1 MNTWKPSVSLGR
13 FSYYCRLSEESPV
26 GALSCGPRRKPW
38 VACRKRGA
46 SPGRGDR
53 LPIYRNRRNALV
65 AACIAVFIF
74 CQTGFSQQN
83 PEGKPLVL
91 RGATVIDG
99 SGRAPIQ
106 DGVIVIEG
114 DKVKA
119 VGGRG
124 ISYPPDATV
133 LDVAGKFIIPGL
145 FDMHTH
151 YRPWLGEMFLNHGVT
166 SVAIPGNP
174 DYDVTQRANSYRPE
188 TRSPRIFSTA
198 GRLPVTETMNRAQVQ
213 DTVREW
219 LKKKPDYASL
229 LSFNERNAQVYA
241 WTVEL
246 LHEAGLMVFGH
257 TEDAPGSIR
266 AGHDSVEHLW
276 GFAQMLM
283 TPQELDDFR
292 KGKYLHWGLFFTD
305 QARIDQMI
313 QDAVA
318 KGTYLNPTLVYE
330 LGSLSSLA
338 RAHEAQV
345 YNLFRDEKLM
355 TYFPQNLAEAAMFKL
370 RAARNFSDRYENQAA
385 FSVLSPNDREQ
396 FYEAYRLSG
405 QFLKKWVAAGGRV
418 MGGTDDPASG
428 TAGLT
433 LHMEMAMMVE
443 MGLTPMQALQSATG
457 WAAAVLDGRRKVSAT
472 PTVGVIAE
480 GAYADLVVLSAN
492 PLVKIDDS
500 KKIDR
505 VMKGGRFVP
514 LGYSTNYGAPRADE
528 SRIVPYTPA
537 PEISSITPYVAV
549 EGSPDFEMTIHG
561 VGFVG
566 NSVVRVDGIP
576 VPTMFVNIRTLRAK
590 IPAAAVSRSL
600 PNRFNAPGP
609 EQNNGVYGD
618 KTIKITVFNGPPDGG
633 LSNSVSL
640 RVVAKWM
647 ADRND

>member
-1 MNTWKPSVSLGR
+1 MNAWKSKS
-13 FSYYCRLSEESPV
+13 
-26 GALSCGPRRKPW
+26 
-38 VACRKRGA
+38 
-46 SPGRGDR
+46 
-53 LPIYRNRRNALV
+53 V
-65 AACIAVFIF
+65 AALIAISIS
-74 CQTGFSQQN
+74 CQAGLSQQN
-83 PEGKPLVL
+83 SEGKPLVL

-99 SGRAPIQ
+99 SGRAPIPE
-106 DGVIVIEG
+106 GVIVIEG
-114 DKVKA
+114 DRIKA

-124 ISYPPDATV
+124 TSFPSDATV

-151 YRPWLGEMFLNHGVT
+151 YRPWLGELFLNHGVT

-174 DYDVTQRANSYRPE
+174 DYDTAQRETSYRPE

-198 GRLPVTETMNRAQVQ
+198 GRLPVTDNMNREQVR

-229 LSFNERNAQVYA
+229 LSFNERNAPVYE
-241 WTVEL
+241 WTVEAV
-246 LHEAGLMVFGH
+246 HEAGLVVFGH
-257 TEDAPGSIR
+257 TEDAPGSIA
-266 AGHDSVEHLW
+266 AGQDSVEHLW

-283 TPQELDDFR
+283 TPQELDNFR
-292 KGKYLHWGLFFTD
+292 QGKYLHWGLFFKD

-313 QDAVA
+313 QAAVA

-330 LGSLSSLA
+330 LGSLSALA
-338 RAHEAQV
+338 HAHETQV

-385 FSVLSPNDREQ
+385 FSVLSQNDRAQ

-443 MGLTPMQALQSATG
+443 MGLTPMQALQSAAG
-457 WAAAVLDGRRKVSAT
+457 WAAALLNGRRKVPSP
-472 PTVGVIAE
+472 PTVGVIAD

-492 PLVKIDDS
+492 PLDDIANSRKIE
-500 KKIDR
+500 R
-505 VMKGGRFVP
+505 VMKGGRLVP
-514 LGYSTNYGAPRADE
+514 LGYTTNYGAPRADE
-528 SRIVPYTPA
+528 SRTVPYTPE
-537 PEISSITPYVAV
+537 PEISAIMPYFAV

-576 VPTMFVNIRTLRAK
+576 VPTTFVNIRTLRAK

-618 KTIKITVFNGPPDGG
+618 KTIKLTVFNGPPDGG

-640 RVVAKWM
+640 RVVAQWM
-647 ADRND
+647 ADRNN

>member
-1 MNTWKPSVSLGR
+1 MSRWKSIS
-13 FSYYCRLSEESPV
+13 
-26 GALSCGPRRKPW
+26 A
-38 VACRKRGA
+38 
-46 SPGRGDR
+46 
-53 LPIYRNRRNALV
+53 V
-65 AACIAVFIF
+65 AASILIF
-74 CQTGFSQQN
+74 VSCQFGLSQV
-83 PEGKPLVL
+83 PENQRLVL
-91 RGATVIDG
+91 RGATIIDG
-99 SGRAPIQ
+99 SGRTPIQ
-106 DGVIVIEG
+106 DGVIVIAG
-114 DKVKA
+114 DKIQA

-124 ISYPPDATV
+124 TSVPADANV
-133 LDVAGKFIIPGL
+133 LDMAGKFIIPGL

-174 DYDVTQRANSYRPE
+174 DYDVTQRASSYRPE
-188 TRSPRIFSTA
+188 ARSPRIFSTA
-198 GRLPVTETMNRAQVQ
+198 GRLPVTDNMTREQVR

-219 LKKKPDYASL
+219 LSKKPDYASL
-229 LSFNERNAQVYA
+229 LSFNERGAQVYE
-241 WTVEL
+241 WTTEL
-246 LHEAGLMVFGH
+246 VHEAGLMVFGH

-266 AGHDSVEHLW
+266 VGHDSVEHFW
-276 GFAQMLM
+276 GFSQMLM
-283 TPQELDDFR
+283 TPQELDGFR
-292 KGKYLHWGLFFTD
+292 KGRYLHWGLFFRD
-305 QARIDQMI
+305 QARMDQMI
-313 QDAVA
+313 RDALA

-330 LGSLSSLA
+330 LGSQSALA
-338 RAHEAQV
+338 REHEVEV

-396 FYEAYRLSG
+396 FYEAYRLTG

-443 MGLTPMQALQSATG
+443 MGMTPMQALQSATG
-457 WAAAVLDGRRKVSAT
+457 WAAELLTGRRKT
-472 PTVGVIAE
+472 PTAPPVGVMAE

-492 PLVKIDDS
+492 PLDNITNS
-500 KKIDR
+500 RRIER
-505 VMKGGRFVP
+505 VMKGGRFVE
-514 LGYSTNYGAPRADE
+514 LGYTTNYGAPRADE
-528 SRIVPYTPA
+528 SRIVPRTPE
-537 PEISSITPYVAV
+537 PEISAITPYVAV
-549 EGSPDFEMTIHG
+549 EDSPGFEMTIHG

-566 NSVVRVDGIP
+566 NSVVRFDGVP
-576 VPTMFVNIRTLRAK
+576 VPTTFVDIRTLRAK
-590 IPAAAVSRSL
+590 IPAAAVSRAL

-618 KTIKITVFNGPPDGG
+618 KTVKITVFNGPPDGG

-647 ADRND
+647 ADRKD

>member
-1 MNTWKPSVSLGR
+1 MNTWKRIS
-13 FSYYCRLSEESPV
+13 
-26 GALSCGPRRKPW
+26 
-38 VACRKRGA
+38 
-46 SPGRGDR
+46 
-53 LPIYRNRRNALV
+53 V
-65 AACIAVFIF
+65 AAWIAVLVS
-74 CQTGFSQQN
+74 CQSGLSQQN
-83 PEGKPLVL
+83 PQSQPLVL

-99 SGRAPIQ
+99 SGRAPIP
-106 DGVIVIEG
+106 DAVIVITG
-114 DKVKA
+114 DKIQA

-124 ISYPPDATV
+124 TSYPPNANV

-174 DYDVTQRANSYRPE
+174 DYNVTQRENSYRPE

-198 GRLPVTETMNRAQVQ
+198 GRLPVTETMNREQVR
-213 DTVREW
+213 DTVQEW
-219 LKKKPDYASL
+219 LRRRPDYASL
-229 LSFNERNAQVYA
+229 LSFNERNAQVYD

-246 LHEAGLMVFGH
+246 VHEAGLMAFGH

-266 AGHDSVEHLW
+266 VGHDSVEHLW

-330 LGSLSSLA
+330 LGSQSSLA
-338 RAHEAQV
+338 RQHELEV

-385 FSVLSPNDREQ
+385 FSVLSPSDREK
-396 FYEAYRLSG
+396 FYEAYKLTG

-443 MGLTPMQALQSATG
+443 MGMTPMQALQSATG
-457 WAAAVLDGRRKVSAT
+457 WAAALLTGRRKVPT
-472 PTVGVIAE
+472 PPTVGVIAE
-480 GAYADLVVLSAN
+480 GAYADLVVLTAN
-492 PLVKIDDS
+492 PLDNIANSRKIE
-500 KKIDR
+500 R
-505 VMKGGRFVP
+505 VMKGGRFLQ
-514 LGYSTNYGAPRADE
+514 LGYTTNYGAPNADE
-528 SRIVPYTPA
+528 SRIVPRTPE
-537 PEISSITPYVAV
+537 PEISAIMPYATV

-566 NSVVRVDGIP
+566 NSVVRVDGVP
-576 VPTMFVNIRTLRAK
+576 VPTTFVNIRTLRAK
-590 IPAAAVSRSL
+590 IPAAAVSRAL

-618 KTIKITVFNGPPDGG
+618 KTVKIAVFNGPPDGG

-647 ADRND
+647 ADPKD